1 MTVGFGRMARVVLS
15 IFYAMLRAVLGLV
28 VLRARSDAAKD
39 VELLVLRH
47 EVAVLRWQI
56 NRPRREPQDR
66 LLSAALSRLLPPEP
80 RRCRINSPSTL
91 LR

>member
-1 MTVGFGRMARVVLS
+1 M
-15 IFYAMLRAVLGLV
+15 LGLV
-28 VLRARSDAAKD
+28 ILRARSEAAKD
-39 VELLVLRH
+39 VEQLVLRH

-66 LLSAALSRLLPPEP
+66 LLSALSRLLPPEP

>member
-1 MTVGFGRMARVVLS
+1 MSGVLLS
-15 IFYAMLRAVLGLV
+15 IAYATVRTMLGLV
-28 VLRARSDAAKD
+28 ILRARSEAAKD
-39 VELLVLRH
+39 VEQLVLRH

>member
-1 MTVGFGRMARVVLS
+1 MSIAYATVRPM
-15 IFYAMLRAVLGLV
+15 LGLV
-28 VLRARSDAAKD
+28 ILRARSEAAKD
-39 VELLVLRH
+39 VEQLVLRH